1 MFGISG
7 FELLII
13 AVFVLIIF
21 GPDKL
26 PELAKQF
33 GKAMSVFRKAQ
44 NDMQKVIKAEMYASP
59 LREEELA
66 QPKSEDSTA
75 LDKAAVESAQAAW
88 SSTEEDDEEEEEE

>member
-13 AVFVLIIF
+13 AVFVMIIF

-33 GKAMSVFRKAQ
+33 GKFMKMFRKTQ
-44 NDMQKVIKAEMYASP
+44 DDMEKLIRAEMYPSLLKDESSDA
-59 LREEELA
+59 EKTE
-66 QPKSEDSTA
+66 TA
-75 LDKAAVESAQAAW
+75 EVKEAATRSAQEAW
-88 SSTEEDDEEEEEE
+88 SSTEEDDEEEDEE